1 MIRYRDKYKVKSLPL
16 FIKEVK
22 IFIKNIYPEKGVLKI
37 CLQTFFKNVIKQ
49 IDSKELFIAYIV

>member
-22 IFIKNIYPEKGVLKI
+22 IFPLKKG
-37 CLQTFFKNVIKQ
+37 FKNLSANI
-49 IDSKELFIAYIV
+49 L